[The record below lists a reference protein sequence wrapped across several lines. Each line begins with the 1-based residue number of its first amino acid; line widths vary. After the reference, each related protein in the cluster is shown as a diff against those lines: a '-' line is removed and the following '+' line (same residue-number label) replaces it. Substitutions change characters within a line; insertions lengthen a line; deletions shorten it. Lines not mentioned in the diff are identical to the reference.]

1 MLRDKPVSHLVVILF
16 LSVLGANII
25 GEALRIV
32 LRFIAG
38 EGSIVERALLDYVT
52 YQLGPHMLNLI
63 ILSFSF
69 ELSLHF
75 NVITLLGVFVGWYYF
90 KYSY

>member
-1 MLRDKPVSHLVVILF
+1 MREKQVSHVVGILF
-16 LSVLGANII
+16 VSVLGANII

-32 LRFIAG
+32 LHFIAG
-38 EGSIVERALLDYVT
+38 GGSIVERALLDYVT
-52 YQLGPHMLNLI
+52 YPIGPHSLNLI
-63 ILSFSF
+63 ILSLSF

-75 NVITLLGVFVGWYYF
+75 NVITLLGIFVGWYYF

>member
-1 MLRDKPVSHLVVILF
+1 MTENRVSHLVVILF
-16 LSVLGANII
+16 ISVLGANVI

-32 LRFIAG
+32 LHFIAG
-38 EGSIVERALLDYVT
+38 GGSIVERALLDYVT
-52 YQLGPHMLNLI
+52 YPIGPLDLNLI
-63 ILSFSF
+63 ILSLSF

-75 NVITLLGVFVGWYYF
+75 NVITLLGIFVGWYYF

>member
-1 MLRDKPVSHLVVILF
+1 MTEKRVGHLIVILF
-16 LSVLGANII
+16 VSVLGANII

-32 LRFIAG
+32 LHFVAG
-38 EGSIVERALLDYVT
+38 DGSIVERALLNYVT
-52 YQLGPHMLNLI
+52 YPIGPHGLNLI
-63 ILSFSF
+63 ILSLSF

-75 NVITLLGVFVGWYYF
+75 NVITLLGIFVGWYYF

>member
-1 MLRDKPVSHLVVILF
+1 MREKQVSHLVVILF
-16 LSVLGANII
+16 FSILGANII

-32 LRFIAG
+32 LHFVAG
-38 EGSIVERALLDYVT
+38 GGSIVERALLDYVT
-52 YQLGPHMLNLI
+52 YPIGPHSLNLI
-63 ILSFSF
+63 IMSLSF

-75 NVITLLGVFVGWYYF
+75 NIITLLGIFVGWYYF